1 MVPSWHHDRVV
12 EFGAILEQFD
22 GAAGD
27 AVFVDLENG
36 YYYPIDSR
44 LHAYRGADRWALVVE
59 LVGYNPR
66 ARAVFDVL
74 HVFGNCL
81 TFGEPGFDSD
91 DFLSRIESLD
101 EVVDGHVTPI
111 VLRGHS
117 MPLTTTP
124 GGPMVDALRRLVPTH
139 RDLLLATE
147 DEVRARIPIDI
158 PEILRLEEW
167 HQPVFDDVL
176 PSQTETYRLIAEVLT
191 RGDPGRYQPTLP
203 PTTHWSH
210 WPDSGTL

>member
-1 MVPSWHHDRVV
+1 MVDV
-12 EFGAILEQFD
+12 GAILEQFD
-22 GAAGD
+22 AAAD
-27 AVFVDLENG
+27 EAVFVDLENG

-44 LHAYRGADRWALVVE
+44 LHAYRDANRWALVVE
-59 LVGYNPR
+59 LVGYNRR
-66 ARAVFDVL
+66 AQAVLDVL

-81 TFGEPGFDSD
+81 TSGEPGFENG
-91 DFLSRIESLD
+91 DFHSRIEHLEEIVD
-101 EVVDGHVTPI
+101 EQLPPF

-117 MPLTTTP
+117 VPLTTTP
-124 GGPMVDALRRLVPTH
+124 GEPMVDALRRLVPTH
-139 RDLLLATE
+139 RNLLLATE
-147 DEVRARIPIDI
+147 DELRARIPNDV

-191 RGDPGRYQPTLP
+191 TGDPGRYQPTLP

-210 WPDSGTL
+210 WPNSGTL

>member
-1 MVPSWHHDRVV
+1 
-12 EFGAILEQFD
+12 
-22 GAAGD
+22 
-27 AVFVDLENG
+27 
-36 YYYPIDSR
+36 
-44 LHAYRGADRWALVVE
+44 
-59 LVGYNPR
+59 
-66 ARAVFDVL
+66 
-74 HVFGNCL
+74 
-81 TFGEPGFDSD
+81 
-91 DFLSRIESLD
+91 
-101 EVVDGHVTPI
+101 

-117 MPLTTTP
+117 VPLTATP
-124 GGPMVDALRRLVPTH
+124 GEPMVDALRRLVPTH

-147 DEVRARIPIDI
+147 EELRARIPKDI

-191 RGDPGRYQPTLP
+191 TGDPRRYQPTLP